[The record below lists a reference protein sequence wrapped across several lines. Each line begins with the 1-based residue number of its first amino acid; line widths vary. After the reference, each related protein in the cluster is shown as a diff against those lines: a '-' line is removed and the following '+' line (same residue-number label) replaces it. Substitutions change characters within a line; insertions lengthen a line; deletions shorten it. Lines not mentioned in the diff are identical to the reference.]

1 MFFQVILDNTVSVHE
16 ADDATEAIRL
26 AREGVGHC
34 SRQECC
40 EITEDAF
47 YAAME
52 PKIEPAVEGEIVE
65 GGDAE

>member
-1 MFFQVILDNTVSVHE
+1 MFFQVTLDNAVSVHE

-26 AREGVGHC
+26 ARVGVGRC
-34 SRQECC
+34 AQQECC

-47 YAAME
+47 YAALE

-65 GGDAE
+65 GDAQ

>member
-1 MFFQVILDNTVSVHE
+1 MFFQVTLDSAVSVHE
-16 ADDATEAIRL
+16 ADDATEAIRI

-47 YAAME
+47 YAATN
-52 PKIEPAVEGEIVE
+52 PKIEPAAEGKIVE
-65 GGDAE
+65 SSDAE